1 MPLRAGFIGAGPR
14 ARIAHLPSVAR
25 LQETGEVTLAAICD
39 LDEHGRVWFD
49 IARVQ
54 GPMDCIRSL
63 RDTVGTRRLL
73 FGSNLPFI
81 VPESPIMELGDARLS
96 DDEDAAVRY
105 RNAVDALGI
114 S

>member
-1 MPLRAGFIGAGPR
+1 MVTGGRYREVREIGT
-14 ARIAHLPSVAR
+14 R
-25 LQETGEVTLAAICD
+25 LWRDA
-39 LDEHGRVWFD
+39 RVWFD

-63 RDTVGTRRLL
+63 RDSVGTHRLL

-81 VPESPIMELGDARLS
+81 VPECPIMELADARLPES
-96 DDEDAAVRY
+96 EDAGVRY
-105 RNAVDALGI
+105 RNAAAALGI